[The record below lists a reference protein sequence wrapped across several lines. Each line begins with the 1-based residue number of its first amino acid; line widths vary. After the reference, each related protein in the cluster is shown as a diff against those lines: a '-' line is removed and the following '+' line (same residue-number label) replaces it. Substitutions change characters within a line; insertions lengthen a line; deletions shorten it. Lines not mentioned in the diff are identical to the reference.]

1 MAEIF
6 QPKEAVSVRHIEA
19 DAEDRTKHAKQFRE
33 QKDHEAKLKDERFA
47 AIRERRKK
55 GSVGGSGA
63 GINIEVKGDS

>member
-33 QKDHEAKLKDERFA
+33 QKDHEAK
-47 AIRERRKK
+47 
-55 GSVGGSGA
+55 
-63 GINIEVKGDS
+63 